1 MQQPILRPTLGTIV
15 ALGLFTTAIV
25 LIGVRFVYGLGA
37 IANIN
42 DGYPW
47 GWWIGFGVMSFISL
61 GACGFTMALLADVL
75 GIHKYNPFVRPTMV
89 LGLIFYLSYVV
100 ILGIEIG
107 RPWKAWIIFF
117 SWGHTSA
124 LFEIAWCATIY
135 TTCLI
140 LEFGKLATERI
151 ELPRLRRLF
160 VAIYLPAVVVGV
172 TFSHFHQSSLGTMM
186 TIVPLKV
193 DDRWWSELLPVTF
206 LLTAY
211 STGFSVAAV
220 EHVLATRY
228 LRLKPRID
236 LLASLANLQLIV
248 VGIFLV
254 IRFGDLIYQ
263 GTVASMLS
271 LDWVSFA
278 LWVELLVGF
287 VLPFGLLL
295 IPSIRNTLW
304 GPFTGSC
311 LFIFGNLMMRNNI
324 TVVGMEVETWH
335 TYFPAAGEILTTVGV
350 LAGAI
355 WTYSVLLR
363 VLPIHQEEPLDVAE
377 SSRST
382 AGTEAFARNVEAT
395 I

>member
-75 GIHKYNPFVRPTMV
+75 GIHKYHPFVRPTMV
-89 LGLIFYLSYVV
+89 LGLIFYLSYLV

-140 LEFGKLATERI
+140 LEFGKLATERV
-151 ELPRLRRLF
+151 ELPRLRRFF

-248 VGIFLV
+248 VGIFLMV
-254 IRFGDLIYQ
+254 RFGDLIYQ

-377 SSRST
+377 HSHST
-382 AGTEAFARNVEAT
+382 AGAETFARNVEAT
-395 I
+395 V

>member
-1 MQQPILRPTLGTIV
+1 MQQPILRPTFGTIV

-75 GIHKYNPFVRPTMV
+75 GIHKYHPFVRPTMV

-355 WTYSVLLR
+355 WSYSVLLR

-377 SSRST
+377 ASRST
-382 AGTEAFARNVEAT
+382 AGAEAFARNVEAT
-395 I
+395 V

>member
-1 MQQPILRPTLGTIV
+1 MQQPILRPTVGTIL
-15 ALGLFTTAIV
+15 ALTLVSAAVV
-25 LIGVRFVYGLGA
+25 LIVVRFVYGLGA

-47 GWWIGFGVMSFISL
+47 GWWVGFGVMSFISL

-75 GIHKYNPFVRPTMV
+75 GLHKYHPFVRPTMV
-89 LGLIFYLSYVV
+89 LGLLFYLSYVI

-135 TTCLI
+135 TICLI
-140 LEFGKLATERI
+140 LEFGKLATERV
-151 ELPRLRRLF
+151 ELPRLRRIL
-160 VAIYLPAVVVGV
+160 VALYLPAVVVGV

-211 STGFSVAAV
+211 STGFSVAII

-236 LLASLANLQLIV
+236 LLASIANLQLIV

-254 IRFGDLIYQ
+254 VRVGDLIYQ
-263 GTVASMLS
+263 GTVASMLIF
-271 LDWVSFA
+271 DWVTFSI
-278 LWVELLVGF
+278 WVELLVGF
-287 VLPFGLLL
+287 VLPFGLLSV
-295 IPSIRNTLW
+295 PSIRNTLW
-304 GPFTGSC
+304 GPFAGSC
-311 LFIFGNLMMRNNI
+311 LLVFGNLMMRNDV

-350 LAGAI
+350 LAGTI
-355 WTYSVLLR
+355 WVYSVLLR
-363 VLPIHQEEPLDVAE
+363 VLPIHQEEPIDDAANAQ
-377 SSRST
+377 
-382 AGTEAFARNVEAT
+382 AGSLAAPFARSAEAT
-395 I
+395 V

>member
-1 MQQPILRPTLGTIV
+1 MARPARRPSIGTIV
-15 ALGLFTTAIV
+15 ALGLFGTAVVFIA
-25 LIGVRFVYGLGA
+25 IRFVYGLGA

-47 GWWIGFGVMSFISL
+47 GWWVGFGVMSFISF

-75 GIHKYNPFVRPTMV
+75 GIHKYEPFVRPTMV
-89 LGLIFYLSYVV
+89 LGLLFYLSYVI

-135 TTCLI
+135 TICLV

-151 ELPRLRRLF
+151 ELPKLRRIL

-193 DDRWWSELLPVTF
+193 DDRWWSELLPATF

-211 STGFSVAAV
+211 STGFSVAII

-228 LRLKPRID
+228 LRLKPRVD
-236 LLASLANLQLIV
+236 LLASLGNLQLVV
-248 VGIFLV
+248 VGIFLFL
-254 IRFGDLIYQ
+254 RFGDLVYQ
-263 GTVASMLS
+263 GTIASMLS
-271 LDWVSFA
+271 VDWISLA
-278 LWVELLVGF
+278 IWVELLVGF
-287 VLPFGLLL
+287 VLPFGLLA

-304 GPFTGSC
+304 GPFAGSS
-311 LFIFGNLMMRNNI
+311 LLIFGNLMMRNNI
-324 TVVGMEVETWH
+324 TVVGMEVQTWQ

-350 LAGAI
+350 LAGTI
-355 WTYSVLLR
+355 WLYTFLLR
-363 VLPIHQEEPLDVAE
+363 VLPIHQEEPLDGPVHADV
-377 SSRST
+377 SASAHGLARS
-382 AGTEAFARNVEAT
+382 AEAT
-395 I
+395 A